1 MLKTETEVT
10 NHLERSAPAYVPPS
24 QRKRLDVKEYSHLQ
38 LAQSSKKNND
48 FEGICHSAKQYVYRI
63 YDQKIDDH
71 SRGKTKEDYVV
82 IFHEA
87 MLGIPSSVSHVKKI
101 IEDYITEEGLRSSSY
116 PVPYTNLIDAIFEEE
131 FGWGVLS
138 AYRQENNCEAAQI
151 IGTDVT
157 FKRKWGWELQPFRF
171 QSIDKVLELAQRFA
185 NMHAKTNLSEHTNPT
200 LETRTHDNIRVSIM
214 IPERTHEEPVIT
226 LRKKIVQDINFQSM
240 IDYQTIPSESLPLF
254 KAMAKFNLNSVIAG
268 PPGCGKST
276 MLQAFLSHSLFE
288 VRQGKRIPERRKTVY
303 IEKFPEWD
311 IRKLHPHSNA
321 LHVLGD
327 GKDFEDSISSTLLR
341 HDISSIVIGE
351 IREHEV
357 GLYRRASVQGIK
369 KLMGTLHDLDP
380 INIPGIMR
388 DLYLQY
394 FPTSISSD
402 TLQRTF
408 NNNLHF
414 AVSMDEFLNDDDEYV
429 KKVTGVHIYDPI
441 GEGKD
446 MEMYTVME
454 YDYETDSWAYD
465 ATIPARFERL
475 ASKYDRKLYREFKQH
490 LTGLAKGTVASV

>member
-1 MLKTETEVT
+1 MLKTETDVENVPRPIKST
-10 NHLERSAPAYVPPS
+10 YIPPS
-24 QRKRLDVKEYSHLQ
+24 QRKLLDVKEYSHLQ
-38 LAQSSKKNND
+38 LAQTSKKNNG
-48 FEGICHSAKQYVYRI
+48 FEEICHSAKQYVYRI
-63 YDQKIDDH
+63 YDEKIDDH
-71 SRGKTKEDYVV
+71 SKGKTKEDYVV

-101 IEDYITEEGLRSSSY
+101 IENYVTEEGLRSSSY
-116 PVPYTNLIDAIFEEE
+116 PVPYTNLVDAIFEEE

-138 AYRQENNCEAAQI
+138 AYRHETNCEAAQI

-171 QSIDKVLELAQRFA
+171 QSIEKVLELAQRFA

-200 LETRTHDNIRVSIM
+200 LETRTHDNIRISIM

-226 LRKKIVQDINFQSM
+226 LRKKIVQDINFQRM
-240 IDYQTIPSESLPLF
+240 IEYKTIPRESLPLF
-254 KAMAKFNLNSVIAG
+254 KALAKFNLNSVIAG

-276 MLQAFLSHSLFE
+276 MLQAFLSDSLFE
-288 VRQGKRIPERRKTVY
+288 IRHGKRIPERRKTVY

-327 GKDFEDSISSTLLR
+327 GKEFEDSISSTLLR

-357 GLYRRASVQGIK
+357 GLYRRAAVQGIK

-380 INIPGIMR
+380 FNIPGIFR

-394 FPTSISSD
+394 FPTSISPE

-429 KKVTGVHIYDPI
+429 KKVTGIHIYDPI
-441 GEGKD
+441 GEGNDIKMFTIMD
-446 MEMYTVME
+446 
-454 YDYETDSWAYD
+454 YDDEQDVWTYD
-465 ATIPARFERL
+465 ATIPERFERL

-490 LTGLAKGTVASV
+490 LTQLAKETVVSQ